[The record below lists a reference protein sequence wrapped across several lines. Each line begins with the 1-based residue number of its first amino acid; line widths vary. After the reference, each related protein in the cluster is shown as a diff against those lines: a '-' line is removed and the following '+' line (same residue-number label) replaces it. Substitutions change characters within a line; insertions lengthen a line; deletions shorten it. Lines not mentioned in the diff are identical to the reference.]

1 MGDQF
6 GEPIVTMPSERE
18 VRVVRTFQAPRERV
32 FAAYTDPE
40 LIPKWWGPYGTTAI
54 VDLLEPW
61 VGGRWRFV
69 VQDPLGGENG
79 FRGVLR
85 EFVVP
90 ERLVWTFEWE
100 GNPGHVSIDS
110 TTFENLGDRTRIDA
124 VSLFHT
130 QEERDSMLDAGMET
144 GLNETYAR
152 LDALLGA

>member
-1 MGDQF
+1 MNDQS
-6 GEPIVTMPSERE
+6 GESIVTMPSERE
-18 VRVVRTFQAPRERV
+18 VKLVRIFGAPRERV
-32 FAAYTDPE
+32 FSAYTDPE
-40 LIPKWWGPYGTTAI
+40 LIPKWWGPYGTTTV
-54 VDLLEPW
+54 VDLLELR

-69 VQDPLGGENG
+69 VRDPLGGENG

-85 EFVVP
+85 EIAVP

-110 TTFENLGDRTRIDA
+110 TSFEDLGNHTRIDA

-130 QEERDSMLDAGMET
+130 RDERDAMLDAGMET

-152 LDALLGA
+152 LDELLDA